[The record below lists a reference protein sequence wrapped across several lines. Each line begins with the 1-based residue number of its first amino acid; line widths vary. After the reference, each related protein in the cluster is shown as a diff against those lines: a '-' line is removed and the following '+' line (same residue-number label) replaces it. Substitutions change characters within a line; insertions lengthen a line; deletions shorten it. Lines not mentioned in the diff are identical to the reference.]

1 MNVEQII
8 LIVVIGLLVIAYPI
22 LVGSRNKK
30 EKQRMQ
36 EQTDSLKRGDRVITS
51 SGVYGTIVDLEM
63 SDEKKIV
70 TIETGTGKRKG
81 YISVDA
87 YSIYTVFTDAPAE
100 AKTENKDAKTENKD
114 AKADNKDSG
123 KTEEPKQEKKDA
135 KGEGK
140 TEEPVDKKPI
150 FQSQTNKKTK

>member
-8 LIVVIGLLVIAYPI
+8 LIVVIALLVIAYPI

-36 EQTDSLKRGDRVITS
+36 QQTDSLKRGDRVITS

-63 SDEKKIV
+63 TDEKKIV
-70 TIETGTGKRKG
+70 TIETGAGKRKG

-87 YSIYTVFTDAPAE
+87 YSIYTVFTDAPA
-100 AKTENKDAKTENKD
+100 DAEKADNKD
-114 AKADNKDSG
+114 AKAEQADNKPAEA
-123 KTEEPKQEKKDA
+123 KAEAKKAKPEEVATEN
-135 KGEGK
+135 
-140 TEEPVDKKPI
+140 KKPI
-150 FQSQTNKKTK
+150 FQNQTNDKKTK